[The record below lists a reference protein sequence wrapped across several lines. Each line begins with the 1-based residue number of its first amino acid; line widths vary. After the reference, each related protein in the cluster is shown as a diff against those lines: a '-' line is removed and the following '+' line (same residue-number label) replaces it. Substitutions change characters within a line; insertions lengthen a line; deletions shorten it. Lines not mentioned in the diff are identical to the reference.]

1 MSNQMITQVV
11 ELIGPDRSNSDA
23 FPQLAG
29 PLRDLGWEVRRHADP
44 ATDTLHNLVFDPGL
58 LEPPTAARTSA
69 AVADLQAAVDAA
81 RERFPASG
89 GRIVVIASRD
99 YLGAPSRTAA
109 AAAGGGLVS
118 AVRSLALE
126 LGRAAITVNLVVG
139 LPAGTGEDR
148 SDLVGARAESLLPW
162 HITEAELAATVAFL
176 LDPRSSYITG
186 QVLHCTG
193 GASLLSSL
201 TS

>member
-1 MSNQMITQVV
+1 
-11 ELIGPDRSNSDA
+11 
-23 FPQLAG
+23 
-29 PLRDLGWEVRRHADP
+29 
-44 ATDTLHNLVFDPGL
+44 
-58 LEPPTAARTSA
+58 
-69 AVADLQAAVDAA
+69 
-81 RERFPASG
+81 
-89 GRIVVIASRD
+89 
-99 YLGAPSRTAA
+99 
-109 AAAGGGLVS
+109 
-118 AVRSLALE
+118 

-139 LPAGTGEDR
+139 LPVGTGEDR